1 MVVEKKRHGVPPPSS
16 SLFYIPDPGRICIPG
31 LSPWWMREQMAP
43 PARGPDT
50 RKLRPEPPSV
60 PRPLPPALTTVM
72 LDESAPKRRRLQR
85 SPTPEVPAEDEDY
98 VPYVPVAQRKQA
110 KLAKLTTWSGN
121 RDASRSKR
129 ALAEALEREEAENE
143 EEERRKEK
151 ARIER
156 TLLLEAQEVH
166 LRKAA
171 EGACGASR
179 H

>member
-1 MVVEKKRHGVPPPSS
+1 M
-16 SLFYIPDPGRICIPG
+16 
-31 LSPWWMREQMAP
+31 
-43 PARGPDT
+43 
-50 RKLRPEPPSV
+50 
-60 PRPLPPALTTVM
+60 
-72 LDESAPKRRRLQR
+72 
-85 SPTPEVPAEDEDY
+85 
-98 VPYVPVAQRKQA
+98 
-110 KLAKLTTWSGN
+110 AKLTTWSGN